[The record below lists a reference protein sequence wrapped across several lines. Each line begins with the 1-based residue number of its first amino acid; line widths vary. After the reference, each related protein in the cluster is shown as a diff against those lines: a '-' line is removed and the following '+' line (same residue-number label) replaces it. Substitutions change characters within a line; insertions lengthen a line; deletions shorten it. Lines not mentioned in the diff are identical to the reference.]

1 MMNDAVSCLCGIF
14 GAVST
19 ELCSPTATHSLAWMI
34 RLCFHIKN
42 SGWLSQKRRRLCP
55 RLNFDNLVYFDDP
68 LGRSLSAATR
78 APPARVRI
86 NEDPSR
92 CDRGL
97 SIRGVARSREHTL
110 GSIVISL
117 GLSTCDVRPRDGEE
131 SF

>member
-1 MMNDAVSCLCGIF
+1 MTVGPI
-14 GAVST
+14 
-19 ELCSPTATHSLAWMI
+19 
-34 RLCFHIKN
+34 
-42 SGWLSQKRRRLCP
+42 
-55 RLNFDNLVYFDDP
+55 P
-68 LGRSLSAATR
+68 LGCHQGTSCES
-78 APPARVRI
+78 RI